1 MPRAGI
7 AVAVSAGLVLLAA
20 ACSAPPPRPA
30 PGAIAR
36 PDPRPAAAPL
46 IDALN
51 QRIGEHGSVRGTV
64 TGDLGLLGELTA
76 ENSVNYRKPLA
87 DLSLTGHN
95 QPRNQPKQRVEVVV
109 VDGVGYLNSPMTRP
123 QPDRPWLRIV
133 PGGSDFASKLLSP
146 AVGQLREA
154 VDPRA
159 AFADVEQATRI
170 QSSGPD
176 QVDGKPVTRYDLRVV
191 APGGERGY
199 QLWVD
204 EAGLPARF
212 SATHNVAQAGRVS
225 LTSTYRDWGTPTN
238 IQAPPDNLVGAFPEG
253 PPPQTERP
261 PG

>member
-176 QVDGKPVTRYDLRVV
+176 QVDGKPVTATTCASSHRAASAATSCGSTRPACPPASARPTTSPRPV
-191 APGGERGY
+191 ACP
-199 QLWVD
+199 
-204 EAGLPARF
+204 
-212 SATHNVAQAGRVS
+212 
-225 LTSTYRDWGTPTN
+225 
-238 IQAPPDNLVGAFPEG
+238 
-253 PPPQTERP
+253 
-261 PG
+261 